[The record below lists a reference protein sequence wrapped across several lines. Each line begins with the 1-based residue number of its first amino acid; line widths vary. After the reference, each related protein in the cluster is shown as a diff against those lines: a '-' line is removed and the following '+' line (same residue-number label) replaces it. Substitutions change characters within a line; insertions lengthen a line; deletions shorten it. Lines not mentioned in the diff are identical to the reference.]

1 MIELPKYT
9 VPTYDPHALAPN
21 QHTDFTRRIPTGF
34 TQRQLDR
41 DARIILQIV
50 RAYDEGGRG
59 AAERVLDIFLRKA
72 KLLTNPRYWEMM
84 RTVWVAAGS
93 TETADIFRT
102 MMKSARPC
110 RSWFMTPEDAQA
122 LDAMQF
128 PLTVWRAYDVKYI
141 VCTEDIH
148 PSLDGS
154 PGETTDSD
162 PIIRIEAGD
171 IVDLP
176 NSDPGISWTI
186 DKEWCIGYA
195 RSKGRVV
202 RERQVMRS
210 DIFAYITRRGES
222 EMIIL

>member
-9 VPTYDPHALAPN
+9 VPTYNPNALAPN
-21 QHTDFTRRIPTGF
+21 QRTDFTRRIPTGF

-50 RAYDEGGRG
+50 RAYDEGGKG
-59 AAERVLDIFLRKA
+59 AAEKVLDIFLRKA
-72 KLLTNPRYWEMM
+72 RLLTNPRYWEVM

-141 VCTEDIH
+141 DDLPQGT
-148 PSLDGS
+148 S
-154 PGETTDSD
+154 P
-162 PIIRIEAGD
+162 GD
-171 IVDLP
+171 IVDLS

-210 DIFAYITRRGES
+210 DIFAYVTRRGES